1 MANLALYDQQNLF
14 GSDVTLAHLLGPDDL
29 CYVIQKEISPLIKDS
44 DFESMYKEGGRPP
57 ISPRLLVLVLL
68 MQFLEGLSDRAA
80 ARNLKFR
87 LDWKIAF
94 GLAVDFAS
102 IHPSTLTYFRDRL
115 LTHEKAS
122 LAFDRVLEHLKVVGL
137 VKASGKQRI
146 DSTHVIGAVRE
157 LTRIELLHE
166 TLRLFCMDA
175 GAFRFVMDDSI
186 AGLYQHYTD
195 PVSAFRK
202 SAEEKKET
210 IKQAGVAMQ
219 TFIVWTESSPLLQPL
234 ASEPSFATVKTVFAQ
249 NFTFT
254 SPDQPPELIAIAT
267 GKDHICNPH
276 DPEAEYA
283 NKGKKGWLGYK
294 VQVAETVTEG
304 ETNFITHIEL
314 ESATSFDGDCV
325 QSVVTDLQTLGI
337 APLEL
342 YGDTHYNTTANIE
355 ALGNEGIDLKG
366 EVPLATKEKSEKD
379 QGFIINLEEQKAI
392 CPEGVESKDF
402 KLDITD
408 KVRASFPSVLCS
420 ICLRREVCKPNPRGK
435 IYEQR
440 LENKTL
446 AERREKMK
454 DPDYKKDLHHRN
466 GIEGT
471 LSGLVRGQKMR
482 RSRYRGKGKNQ
493 LQTKMTG
500 AAANIQPLSLLRQR
514 QNYEQMKVAA

>member
-1 MANLALYDQQNLF
+1 MANLVSYDQQSLF
-14 GSDVTLAHLLGPDDL
+14 GSDITLSHLLSPDDL
-29 CYVIQKEISPLIKDS
+29 CYVIHKEISPLIKDS
-44 DFESMYKEGGRPP
+44 DFESMYKDGGRPP

-102 IHPSTLTYFRDRL
+102 VHPSTLTYFRERL
-115 LTHEKAS
+115 LTHEKTS
-122 LAFDRVLEHLKVVGL
+122 LVFDRVLEHLKNVGL

-166 TLRLFCMDA
+166 TLRMFCLDA
-175 GAFRFVMDDSI
+175 GAFRFTMADSI
-186 AGLYQHYTD
+186 TSLYQHYTD
-195 PVSAFRK
+195 PPSAFRK

-210 IKQAGVAMQ
+210 IKQACYAMQ
-219 TFIVWTESSPLLQPL
+219 TLITWTESSPLLQSL
-234 ASEPSFATVKTVFAQ
+234 FAEPSFVTLKTVFAQ
-249 NFTFT
+249 NFTVT
-254 SPDQPPELIAIAT
+254 SPDLPPELIAIAT
-267 GKDHICNPH
+267 GKGHICNPH

-304 ETNFITHIEL
+304 GANFITHIEL
-314 ESATSFDGDCV
+314 EPATSFDGDCV
-325 QSVVTDLQTLGI
+325 QDVVSDLAVIGL
-337 APLEL
+337 APSEL
-342 YGDTHYNTTANIE
+342 YGDTHYNTTDNIE
-355 ALGNEGIDLKG
+355 VLGEGEIELKG
-366 EVPLATKEKSEKD
+366 EVPLSTKPKADKD
-379 QGFIINLEEQKAI
+379 LGFTINLEEQKVI
-392 CPEGVESKDF
+392 CPQGVESKRF
-402 KLDITD
+402 SLRATD
-408 KVRASFPSVLCS
+408 HVRASFPKTACT
-420 ICLRREVCKPNPRGK
+420 ICPRREVCQPNSRGK
-435 IYEQR
+435 VYEQR
-440 LENKTL
+440 IQNKTL
-446 AERREKMK
+446 AERREKMQ

-482 RSRYRGKGKNQ
+482 KSRYRGKGKNQ

-500 AAANIQPLSLLRQR
+500 AAANIQRLSLLRQR
-514 QNYEQMKVAA
+514 QNDEQMKLAA